1 MGEESGH
8 SSEVL
13 RWASGKVSNS
23 NWKKRKQSS
32 GETLTSQV
40 ATGRLK
46 ELKGRR
52 RELKGAGEEGGL
64 KARLAAETQVLIAET
79 HLGFFAL
86 FIASRNIP
94 LFSPMLNFLFYIL
107 DIGFDIWYS

>member
-64 KARLAAETQVLIAET
+64 KARLAAEMQVLIAET
-79 HLGFFAL
+79 HLGFFL
-86 FIASRNIP
+86 LYLLPPEI
-94 LFSPMLNFLFYIL
+94 FLYFPPC
-107 DIGFDIWYS
+107 